1 MNSSSPHESLCSVL
15 SGDALPGGDTCD
27 ADGCTRRGPEQIMPD
42 DLIGVEK
49 ILTSL
54 DQIAALSDP
63 PFAIESVDQSTDAL
77 LDDGSLRNLLLN
89 STSGDIRWSF
99 RW

>member
-1 MNSSSPHESLCSVL
+1 MNNEKWLMNSSSPHESMCSVL

-49 ILTSL
+49 VSINFQLTS
-54 DQIAALSDP
+54 
-63 PFAIESVDQSTDAL
+63 
-77 LDDGSLRNLLLN
+77 
-89 STSGDIRWSF
+89 
-99 RW
+99 